1 MERDGFPQ
9 SVQEPTSDAILELAS
24 NGSSAF
30 PPAATPTLNNL
41 TQTLGD
47 GHPRHVGL
55 QANRQHRLEHEQEPL
70 TDGTRRYGSGDE
82 SAADDFVA

>member
-1 MERDGFPQ
+1 
-9 SVQEPTSDAILELAS
+9 
-24 NGSSAF
+24 
-30 PPAATPTLNNL
+30 
-41 TQTLGD
+41 
-47 GHPRHVGL
+47 VGL